1 MGIST
6 ELGRA
11 HEVDLPGGRIRYH
24 DTGEGPPIVFV
35 HGLLVNAD
43 LWRKVVPSVA
53 AAGYRCLTPD
63 WPLGAHRIAVPD
75 LELTPVGV
83 ADLIASFLERL
94 DLTDVTVVANDTG
107 GAITQVLMT
116 RKPARIGR
124 VVLAAVD
131 SYESF
136 LPRPFTLLSW
146 LARIPGSMRPL
157 IESARIRALH
167 STPLVFG
174 LVAKRPVPPE
184 IADSYL
190 AGPMKSG
197 AVRKDLRLFL
207 KNAHRRYTLAAATHF
222 AAVDFPV
229 LVVWAREDKVFPMS
243 YAERLVRDLPHAT
256 LKVIDDSY
264 TFLPE
269 DQPELL
275 TESIL
280 EFTRL
285 HATP

>member
-6 ELGRA
+6 ELGRT

-24 DTGEGPPIVFV
+24 DTGEGSPVVFV
-35 HGLLVNAD
+35 HGLLVNSD
-43 LWRKVVPSVA
+43 LWRKVVPGVA
-53 AAGYRCLTPD
+53 AAGYRCLAPD
-63 WPLGAHRIAVPD
+63 WPLGAHQIPVPATD
-75 LELTPVGV
+75 LTPIGV
-83 ADLIASFLERL
+83 ADLIADFLARL

-116 RKPARIGR
+116 RRPERIGR

-136 LPRPFTLLSW
+136 LPQPFALLSW
-146 LARIPGSMRPL
+146 LARIPGSMRPI

-167 STPLVFG
+167 PTPLVFG
-174 LVAKRPVPPE
+174 MVAKRPVPPE

-190 AGPMKSG
+190 AGPLTSA

-207 KNAHRRYTLAAATHF
+207 KNAHRRYTLDAAARF
-222 AAVDFPV
+222 ATVAFPV
-229 LVVWAREDKVFPMS
+229 LVVWAREDRLFPMS
-243 YAERLVRDLPHAT
+243 YAERLISDLPNAT

-264 TFLPE
+264 TFIPE

>member
-6 ELGRA
+6 ELGRT
-11 HEVDLPGGRIRYH
+11 HEVDLPCGRISYH
-24 DTGEGPPIVFV
+24 DTGEGSPVVFV

-43 LWRKVVPSVA
+43 LWRKVVPGIA
-53 AAGYRCLTPD
+53 AAGHRCLTPD
-63 WPLGAHRIAVPD
+63 WPLGAHRIPVPD
-75 LELTPVGV
+75 ANLTVPGL

-107 GAITQVLMT
+107 GALTQVLMT
-116 RKPARIGR
+116 RHPARIGR

-131 SYESF
+131 SYEAMM
-136 LPRPFTLLSW
+136 PPPFNLFTW
-146 LARIPGSMRPL
+146 LAKLPGSMRPV
-157 IESARIRALH
+157 IELARIRALH
-167 STPLVFG
+167 ATPLVFG
-174 LVAKRPVPPE
+174 LVAKRAVPPE

-190 AGPMKSG
+190 AGSRASG
-197 AVRKDLRLFL
+197 AIRKNLRLFL
-207 KNAHRRYTLAAATHF
+207 KNAKATHTLEAATHF
-222 AAVDFPV
+222 GSVEIPV

-243 YAERLVRDLPHAT
+243 YAERLTSDLPNAT

-264 TFLPE
+264 TFIPE